1 MTAASLLDIVPDVY
15 NPFVLHTSPPTPH
28 PSLPPNLHPVREQ
41 ILIPHHPALDALLW
55 PSSTSPPTSAPQS
68 RTAPAAN
75 PFSASYTTFMTIPPG
90 IASTATPLVG
100 PRTTRWPRRAVR

>member
-55 PSSTSPPTSAPQS
+55 PSVREKLICVRESHFPFPLSPRLMLDA
-68 RTAPAAN
+68 
-75 PFSASYTTFMTIPPG
+75 
-90 IASTATPLVG
+90 
-100 PRTTRWPRRAVR
+100 